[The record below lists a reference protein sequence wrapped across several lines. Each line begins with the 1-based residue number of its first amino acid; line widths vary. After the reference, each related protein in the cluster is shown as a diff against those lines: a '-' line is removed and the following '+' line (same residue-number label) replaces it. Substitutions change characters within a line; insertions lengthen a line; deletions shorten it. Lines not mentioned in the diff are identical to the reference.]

1 MTTFV
6 PDAATLLQ
14 ATTDYF
20 EQELLPTLEGYHRFQ
35 TRVSI
40 NVLRTV
46 LRELQQRS
54 ALESKERQRL
64 VQLLG
69 HEGELTVLNAELATA
84 IAAGSLP
91 LNSGGLLEHLRLT
104 LRDTLAINN
113 PKWIVSDPKS
123 TTPTGH

>member
-6 PDAATLLQ
+6 PAAATLLQ

-46 LRELQQRS
+46 LRELQQS
-54 ALESKERQRL
+54 ALLERNERHRL
-64 VQLLG
+64 SRLLG
-69 HEGELTVLNAELATA
+69 HDGELTTLNAELTTA
-84 IAAGSLP
+84 IADGSLP
-91 LNSGGLLEHLRLT
+91 LDSRELIQHLRQT
-104 LRDTLAINN
+104 LHDSLQIDN
-113 PKWIVSDPKS
+113 PKWIITESEP
-123 TTPTGH
+123 PPHG